1 MKTEYLISID
11 KSQNIAI
18 KTSAFRNMLS
28 SVDGIK
34 INDNIIKF
42 NNKSFNYSLQLYEI
56 RDTDYICYHLVVEC
70 ACDTDDLKSEYIKQ
84 YQELLRR
91 IRQILNNQSMKFEIL
106 WDDISYKCS
115 QKAYPLIY
123 EIENLTRKLLTKFML
138 INIGT
143 KWEKENI
150 PSAINQSKNNQKN
163 INQNNGLLYRLD
175 FIELSD
181 FLFKEYPLKSDLS
194 ELIKYI
200 KEKRDIPCSLAEN
213 FVPKSNWDRYFKDIV
228 SVEGA
233 HLKNQWEKLYEL
245 RCKIAHNNYFTIT
258 DFQQVTEIIDDLKPS
273 IEKAIDTLDK
283 ITVDS
288 SDKEMISESYAICSN
303 EQIGTFVLAYKRLFD
318 VLSQLCGTKHFGMM
332 SINMLASRLLD
343 SHKITKEQ
351 YNMLKIC
358 NFKRNKIVHEPNSVS
373 ADEIDKLI
381 IEIEL
386 LTQELAQIPNVEEID
401 ETKQTSTDPMQ

>member
-213 FVPKSNWDRYFKDIV
+213 FVPKSNWDRYFKD
-228 SVEGA
+228 
-233 HLKNQWEKLYEL
+233 N
-245 RCKIAHNNYFTIT
+245 
-258 DFQQVTEIIDDLKPS
+258 PS
-273 IEKAIDTLDK
+273 DPSKRTKSYIGSGTSSPPAIFS
-283 ITVDS
+283 IS
-288 SDKEMISESYAICSN
+288 SSESSSSALSIVNNSSAMSAAI
-303 EQIGTFVLAYKRLFD
+303 
-318 VLSQLCGTKHFGMM
+318 
-332 SINMLASRLLD
+332 
-343 SHKITKEQ
+343 
-351 YNMLKIC
+351 
-358 NFKRNKIVHEPNSVS
+358 SV
-373 ADEIDKLI
+373 
-381 IEIEL
+381 
-386 LTQELAQIPNVEEID
+386 P
-401 ETKQTSTDPMQ
+401 